1 MTIAFDV
8 FEDAIEAWAEAVTGL
23 KFFWRNRKRGWEQA
37 KTWGTLHVTTGR
49 HLGIDDIRERDLTG
63 GAPPAGEEIEV
74 QISGQRL
81 ITVAV
86 RVKSRDQ
93 EPLETA
99 RFYLE
104 QLRTS
109 LRKPSIRATHLQ
121 PASIA
126 VVRAMPTND
135 LDFTRQKRV
144 EAFSNMDVIFA
155 TVVNELDAP
164 TTFIQTVRVTSDIKN
179 PAGVSLPDELQLI
192 DFDIP
197 QP

>member
-1 MTIAFDV
+1 M
-8 FEDAIEAWAEAVTGL
+8 
-23 KFFWRNRKRGWEQA
+23 
-37 KTWGTLHVTTGR
+37 TTGR
-49 HLGIDDIRERDLTG
+49 HLGIDDIRETDLTG

-93 EPLETA
+93 EPLRTA

-109 LRKPSIRATHLQ
+109 LRKPAIRATHLQ

-144 EAFSNMDVIFA
+144 EAFTNMDVIFA
-155 TVVNELDAP
+155 TVVNELDVA
-164 TTFIQTVRVTSDIKN
+164 TTYIETVRVTSDIKN